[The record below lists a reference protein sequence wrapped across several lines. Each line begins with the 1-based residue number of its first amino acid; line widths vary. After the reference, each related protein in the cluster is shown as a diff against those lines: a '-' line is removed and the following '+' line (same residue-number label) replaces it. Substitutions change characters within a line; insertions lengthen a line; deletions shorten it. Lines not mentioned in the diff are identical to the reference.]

1 MWHESVLS
9 ILLHVWLCG
18 DLFLEARAFLFG
30 QVFKETLPK
39 LVQNALLG
47 DDKSDR
53 FNHML
58 LPLGGGGVVGIN
70 EGIISQRER

>member
-1 MWHESVLS
+1 VLS
-9 ILLHVWLCG
+9 ILFHAWLCAY
-18 DLFLEARAFLFG
+18 LFLEAWAFLLG
-30 QVFKETLPK
+30 QVFKKTLPE

-58 LPLGGGGVVGIN
+58 LPLGSGGVVGIN
-70 EGIISQRER
+70 EGITSQRE

>member
-1 MWHESVLS
+1 VLS
-9 ILLHVWLCG
+9 ILLYAWLCG
-18 DLFLEARAFLFG
+18 DLFLEAWAFLLR
-30 QVFKETLPK
+30 QVFKKTLPK

-58 LPLGGGGVVGIN
+58 VPLGSGGVVGIN